1 MVSLFVSKSS
11 FFSNIGIEH
20 PILIQNIYPDLVHPI
35 LIKNTGCTLFW
46 HKYLIL
52 AFLSWPIRVVTPHAT
67 NRDMLLLRKSS
78 LWGVTYPDM
87 SLIKMCFCSPLY
99 GYLTQRPC
107 STLVFMESRV
117 SYPHRKLI
125 QRSKSCCHI
134 MQFLPSRKKHE
145 YMFVFLNLKKV
156 NSQYVFQVQSWFR
169 VLKHTLQIFLWQI
182 CDMNSFLRR

>member
-1 MVSLFVSKSS
+1 MNNNHQYNESLQIYKS
-11 FFSNIGIEH
+11 
-20 PILIQNIYPDLVHPI
+20 LIN
-35 LIKNTGCTLFW
+35 W
-46 HKYLIL
+46 YLIL
-52 AFLSWPIRVVTPHAT
+52 AFLSWPIRVV
-67 NRDMLLLRKSS
+67 LLMETCYCLENQVFG
-78 LWGVTYPDM
+78 GVTNPDM

-99 GYLTQRPC
+99 GYLTQKPC

-156 NSQYVFQVQSWFR
+156 NSQYVF
-169 VLKHTLQIFLWQI
+169 
-182 CDMNSFLRR
+182 